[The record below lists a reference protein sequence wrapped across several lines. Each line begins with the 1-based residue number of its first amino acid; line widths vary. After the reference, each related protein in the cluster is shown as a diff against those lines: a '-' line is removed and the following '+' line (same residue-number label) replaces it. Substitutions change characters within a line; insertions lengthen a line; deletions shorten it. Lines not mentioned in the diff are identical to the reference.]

1 MANIP
6 KKIANALKEHEFFR
20 HVPNV
25 ESLSGDE
32 LTREGLYEGYPCAH
46 GHTIRSL
53 DGHWCYQCATLIRDN
68 ICGFDLNYL
77 HKDYKHRYAELWS
90 KIAVGPFDTCW
101 ESPELTHRRIRMPSY
116 RSLYARD
123 KATNVTAQKAIYQC
137 AWGDIGSMFVTRVC
151 DSKTCLNP
159 LHLVSSWN
167 RLFPPSLISPFD
179 YEFKPEKLMQFARIS
194 DETQIKI
201 LRKKGQK
208 QTIQHPLVHQNCPDY
223 DDEYQQCYKIEC
235 QEAR

>member
-6 KKIANALKEHEFFR
+6 RKIKTLVREHESFR
-20 HVPNV
+20 HVANV
-25 ESLSGDE
+25 EELSPE
-32 LTREGLYEGYPCAH
+32 QLTENGLYKGYPCAH
-46 GHTIRSL
+46 GHSIRSL
-53 DGHWCYQCATLIRDN
+53 DGHWCYQCAAKIRDN

-77 HKDYKHRYAELWS
+77 DKDYKHRYAELWS
-90 KIAVGPFDTCW
+90 KIQVGPFEDCW
-101 ESPELTHRRIRMPSY
+101 EAPELTKARIRMPSY

-151 DSKTCLNP
+151 DNKNCLNP

-167 RLFPPSLISPFD
+167 RLFPPSVISPFD
-179 YEFKPEKLMQFARIS
+179 YEFKPEKLMQFARLS

-201 LRKKGQK
+201 LRERGRK
-208 QTIQHPLVHQNCPDY
+208 QTIQHPLVHRNCPDY
-223 DDEYQQCYKIEC
+223 DEEYKQYYKIEW
-235 QEAR
+235 QETK